1 MGKAGSEEDCEDKEG
16 LQEGR
21 EEEGG
26 EEGEG
31 CQGQEAIW
39 SQAQKRTQE
48 EGDQGREEEVENAFQ
63 PGSQTCHLVQ
73 ISYKYP
79 TSTNKD
85 WRFRKKK
92 KKKKKG
98 GFEKKKKKKKKK
110 S

>member
-1 MGKAGSEEDCEDKEG
+1 MGSSGQYLLLHTQPQDAVRKGWSQEDREDKEG

-48 EGDQGREEEVENAFQ
+48 EGDQGRKEEVGNAFQ

-85 WRFRKKK
+85 RRFQK
-92 KKKKKG
+92 
-98 GFEKKKKKKKKK
+98 
-110 S
+110 

>member
-1 MGKAGSEEDCEDKEG
+1 MGGKAGSEEDREDKEG

-21 EEEGG
+21 EEESG

-48 EGDQGREEEVENAFQ
+48 EGDQGRKEEVGNAFQ

-85 WRFRKKK
+85 WRFWKKK
-92 KKKKKG
+92 KKKWE
-98 GFEKKKKKKKKK
+98 FWKKKKKKKKK
-110 S
+110 